1 MDKTIQ
7 TMIESIKDIDK
18 RLNDIQ
24 YEVNRINIKLKWM
37 IYREDK
43 NQQNIVQ
50 CLDKYKIVK

>member
-7 TMIESIKDIDK
+7 AMIESIKDIDK

-37 IYREDK
+37 IYREEK
-43 NQQNIVQ
+43 NQVNIE
-50 CLDKYKIVK
+50 KSINKNSK